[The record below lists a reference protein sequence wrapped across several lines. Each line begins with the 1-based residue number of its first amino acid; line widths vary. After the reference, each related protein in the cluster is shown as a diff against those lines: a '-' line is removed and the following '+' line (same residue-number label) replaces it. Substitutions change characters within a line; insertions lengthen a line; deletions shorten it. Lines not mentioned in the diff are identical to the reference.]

1 MQQECQPADAAVN
14 TSFSEHSY
22 STTESPRKLK
32 WRLDETT
39 DRLDDTKRALKV
51 QKQKGVRLRKK
62 VDHLQTVI
70 ESLQD
75 VGQLFRDGAG
85 NIQRGAERADAA
97 NVESQVFNLITWCHV
112 PGPEIEPAT
121 SGMLSGR
128 ANHYT
133 YAIDYE
139 WFDYDN

>member
-1 MQQECQPADAAVN
+1 MQQEWQPADAAVN

-32 WRLDETT
+32 RRLDETT
-39 DRLDDTKRALKV
+39 DRLDDTKLKV

-75 VGQLFRDGAG
+75 G
-85 NIQRGAERADAA
+85 
-97 NVESQVFNLITWCHV
+97 NLISANCSEMLQATFSGVPSELMQRMLRARFLHLITCHV
-112 PGPEIEPAT
+112 PGPEIEPVT

-133 YAIDYE
+133 YDKDYE
-139 WFDYDN
+139 

>member
-1 MQQECQPADAAVN
+1 MQQKCQPADAAVN

-32 WRLDETT
+32 RRLDETT

-75 VGQLFRDGAG
+75 G
-85 NIQRGAERADAA
+85 
-97 NVESQVFNLITWCHV
+97 NLISANCSEMLQATFSGVPSELMQRMLRARFLHLITCHV
-112 PGPEIEPAT
+112 PGPEIEPVT

-133 YAIDYE
+133 
-139 WFDYDN
+139 

>member
-1 MQQECQPADAAVN
+1 M
-14 TSFSEHSY
+14 
-22 STTESPRKLK
+22 
-32 WRLDETT
+32 RLTT

-75 VGQLFRDGAG
+75 G
-85 NIQRGAERADAA
+85 
-97 NVESQVFNLITWCHV
+97 NLISANCSEMLQATFSGVPSELMQRMLRARFLHLITCHV
-112 PGPEIEPAT
+112 PGPEIEPVT

-128 ANHYT
+128 ANGARANHYT
-133 YAIDYE
+133 YDKDYE
-139 WFDYDN
+139 

>member
-1 MQQECQPADAAVN
+1 MQQEYQPADAAVN
-14 TSFSEHSY
+14 TSISEHSY
-22 STTESPRKLK
+22 ITTESPRKLK

-75 VGQLFRDGAG
+75 VGQLFRGAAG
-85 NIQRGAERADAA
+85 IIQRGAERADAA
-97 NVESQVFNLITWCHV
+97 NVESQVFTPNNMMPCSRSGNRT
-112 PGPEIEPAT
+112 AT

-139 WFDYDN
+139 